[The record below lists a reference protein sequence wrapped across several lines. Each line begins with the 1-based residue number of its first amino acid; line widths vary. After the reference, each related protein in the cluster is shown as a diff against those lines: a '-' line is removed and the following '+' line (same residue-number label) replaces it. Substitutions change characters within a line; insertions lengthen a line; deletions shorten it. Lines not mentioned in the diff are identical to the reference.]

1 MAAFLAEMTVIFFT
15 FLDIQRVCRTAPR
28 TWHFCRK
35 ELVVNHELLK
45 QIVAKRVVQVV
56 SPFETDL
63 RESFRRRDE
72 KPQTDKP

>member
-1 MAAFLAEMTVIFFT
+1 MIAFLADMAIVFFT
-15 FLDIQRVCRTAPR
+15 VLDIQRGRCTAPR

-45 QIVAKRVVQVV
+45 QIIAKRVVHVV

-72 KPQTDKP
+72 KQRRHQP

>member
-15 FLDIQRVCRTAPR
+15 FMDIQRVCRTAPR

-45 QIVAKRVVQVV
+45 QIVVKRVVHVV

-63 RESFRRRDE
+63 RESFR
-72 KPQTDKP
+72 

>member
-1 MAAFLAEMTVIFFT
+1 MIAFLAEMAVIFFT
-15 FLDIQRVCRTAPR
+15 FLDIQHMGHTAPR

-45 QIVAKRVVQVV
+45 QIVAKRVVHVV

-63 RESFRRRDE
+63 RESFR
-72 KPQTDKP
+72 

>member
-35 ELVVNHELLK
+35 ELVINHELLK
-45 QIVAKRVVQVV
+45 QIVAKRVVHVV
-56 SPFETDL
+56 SPFETDFPKT
-63 RESFRRRDE
+63 FRRRDA
-72 KPQTDKP
+72 KPRTDKP

>member
-45 QIVAKRVVQVV
+45 QIVAKRVVHVV
-56 SPFETDL
+56 SPFEADFPET
-63 RESFRRRDE
+63 FRRRDE
-72 KPQTDKP
+72 KPRTDKP

>member
-15 FLDIQRVCRTAPR
+15 FLDIQRVGRTAPR

-45 QIVAKRVVQVV
+45 QIVAKRVVHGV
-56 SPFETDL
+56 SPFETDFP
-63 RESFRRRDE
+63 ETFRRRDE